1 MPARRFLE
9 GFDPEWVGAIYDP
22 GNMVWEG
29 HEQYRLGLETLG
41 PYLAHVHAKN
51 SGWRQSGRRADGSR
65 AWQAEWAPLDAGIVD
80 LRGLFAALRQVGYDG
95 WVSVEDFTT
104 ERPLAERVRENLRYL
119 RESVTA

>member
-1 MPARRFLE
+1 
-9 GFDPEWVGAIYDP
+9 
-22 GNMVWEG
+22 MVWEG

-51 SGWRQSGRRADGSR
+51 SGWRQSGWRADGGR